1 MLKQYIFFSFLFTK
15 NFTFSENNNK
25 SILHINLSS
34 NHLQAEFNQLKSFYV
49 KFLTEYYKS
58 FKKPAN
64 NFIEKIHRTKFI
76 KKFYDNNYKLLEN
89 SIFINMMFPYLVN
102 ENFNE
107 INIVNKDWEKNLI
120 KNIEFTDSSKL
131 LKINI
136 ETMSA
141 FFAINEL
148 LENKKISLEEA
159 NNLLELIREF
169 TYEEEKKIVNIKK
182 IIEFKDLNPENYS
195 NEEKIIKL
203 KNDEKTNNFIR
214 NFLNSGKFSRQ
225 EKQYINDNIW
235 IAIKFLDSM
244 YEEYFHYFNNRESNF
259 NKEIEII
266 KKIIY
271 FKSQN
276 DVFKNL
282 SYLDVY
288 ILIKDMF
295 PFKIERINDKHYI
308 FKIDSIEKYS
318 KWQILQL
325 EDLQKLIII
334 FNSFYMLSL
343 VLVKNNINNS
353 KLEDYLKAI
362 CAIYNN
368 FYQQINKIVE
378 TNNI

>member
-1 MLKQYIFFSFLFTK
+1 M
-15 NFTFSENNNK
+15 
-25 SILHINLSS
+25 
-34 NHLQAEFNQLKSFYV
+34 